1 MTTFVHTIQSLWQV
15 LVIGLLFGAGVPIVV
30 AFGIRFLAPAEG
42 CRGRP
47 VRRPLQ
53 TTAGY
58 ACFTVAVVA
67 VLLGIAWIMKDFLAT
82 DLGIHIFY
90 RRMGLAP
97 SNRGTR
103 SRLRLIDWRR
113 RNRATTTLPGREP
126 SGRRRPARP
135 ILAEA

>member
-30 AFGIRFLAPAEG
+30 AFGIRFLAPAEDVKVAT
-42 CRGRP
+42 

-67 VLLGIAWIMKDFLAT
+67 VVLGIAWIMKDFLAT
-82 DLGIHIFY
+82 NLGIHIF
-90 RRMGLAP
+90 
-97 SNRGTR
+97 
-103 SRLRLIDWRR
+103 
-113 RNRATTTLPGREP
+113 
-126 SGRRRPARP
+126 
-135 ILAEA
+135 